1 MNARV
6 IFSKDFL
13 DKTKGEELTTHQK
26 GKIYF
31 DRLTD
36 LDNSG
41 ELSKAHNRN
50 EVISLVGY
58 TGSEGNGY
66 SWVSNLVRRGH
77 LTETL
82 ASIEDGKKIYEYHLA
97 RKRPTYGKR
106 RRIKKPMT
114 TEDRAEQLQKIHDE
128 AMKYCVAKEEK
139 PQLVIRYGKVEITVG
154 DNADVEY
161 IVKLVKELNKE
172 A

>member
-6 IFSKDFL
+6 IFSKEFL
-13 DKTKGEELTTHQK
+13 DKTKGEELTSHQK

-41 ELSKAHNRN
+41 ELSKARNRN
-50 EVISLVGY
+50 EVVNLVGY
-58 TGSEGNGY
+58 TGSGGNGY
-66 SWVSNLVRRGH
+66 SWVSNLIRRGH

-82 ASIEDGKKIYEYHLA
+82 VGVEDGNKYYEYHLA

-106 RRIKKPMT
+106 RRGRKSMT
-114 TEDRAEQLQKIHDE
+114 VEDRAEHLQKLHDE
-128 AMKYCVAKEEK
+128 AMKYCVTKEEK

>member
-13 DKTKGEELTTHQK
+13 DKTKGEELTAHQK

-50 EVISLVGY
+50 EVVNLVGY

-77 LTETL
+77 LTEAL
-82 ASIEDGKKIYEYHLA
+82 VSIEDGKKIYEYHLA
-97 RKRPTYGKR
+97 RKRPTYGKKR
-106 RRIKKPMT
+106 RTKKVIT
-114 TEDRAEQLQKIHDE
+114 AEDRTIQLQKIHDE

-139 PQLVIRYGKVEITVG
+139 PQLVIRYGKVEIIVG

>member
-6 IFSKDFL
+6 IFSKEFL
-13 DKTKGEELTTHQK
+13 DKTKGEELTAFQK

-31 DRLTD
+31 DRLTE

-41 ELSKAHNRN
+41 ELKKARNRN
-50 EVISLVGY
+50 EVIDLVGY
-58 TGSEGNGY
+58 TGKEGNGY

-82 ASIEDGKKIYEYHLA
+82 VGLEDGKKIYEYHLT
-97 RKRPTYGKR
+97 RKRPIYGKKR
-106 RRIKKPMT
+106 RNKKLMT
-114 TEDRAEQLQKIHDE
+114 VEDRAEQLQRVHDE
-128 AMKYCVAKEEK
+128 AMKHCAIREEK
-139 PQLVIRYGKVEITVG
+139 PQLTIKYGKVEIIVG

-161 IVKLVKELNKE
+161 IAKLVKELSKE

>member
-6 IFSKDFL
+6 IFSKEFL
-13 DKTKGEELTTHQK
+13 DKTKGEELTAFQK

-50 EVISLVGY
+50 EVVNLVGY

-82 ASIEDGKKIYEYHLA
+82 VSIEDGKKIFEYHLA
-97 RKRPTYGKR
+97 RKRPIYGKKR
-106 RRIKKPMT
+106 RAKKVET
-114 TEDRAEQLQKIHDE
+114 VEDRTVQLQKLHDE
-128 AMKYCVAKEEK
+128 AMEYCVAKEEK
-139 PQLVIRYGKVEITVG
+139 PQLVIRYGKVEIIVG

-161 IVKLVKELNKE
+161 IAKLVKELNKE

>member
-13 DKTKGEELTTHQK
+13 DKTKGEELTAHQK

-41 ELSKAHNRN
+41 ELSKARNRN
-50 EVISLVGY
+50 EVVSLVGY

-82 ASIEDGKKIYEYHLA
+82 VSVEDGNKYYEYHLA

-106 RRIKKPMT
+106 RRGRKPMT
-114 TEDRAEQLQKIHDE
+114 VEERTEQLQKLHDE
-128 AMKYCVAKEEK
+128 AMKHCVVKEEK
-139 PQLVIRYGKVEITVG
+139 PQLVIRYGKVEIIVG

-161 IVKLVKELNKE
+161 IVRLVKELNKE